1 MQIGEDAVE
10 DAARTQENINRI
22 KESEQREDEDITVD
36 PLAEQQRLDRIKEL
50 ATGKYTPSLPA
61 PMPQETDRLSPQE
74 EMITLGQAAREATLP
89 FNSIPLSDLS
99 ISEANAIRQTRVALA
114 RRNIDPNLPPDQF
127 RIASSQAASSPNVSA
142 PATLDEI
149 RRIVGENAATREASK
164 QKPVSSGTARYQPV
178 ENKSFTQDQ
187 FDRAVQEIKAQKK
200 YTFPAIQKA
209 VRATGVSRVPR
220 SMVLDIRDEMVNRG
234 YLRRSDKAANGY
246 AVEPDVESVSDEI
259 ASYRKTVSDLTKQ
272 IEASKRER
280 VGVLEEARRAD
291 QVENN
296 PRKAR
301 ELNLRADEIESQIGQ
316 AEQAI
321 AETEDRIA
329 RGPQSTMLPTTERPS
344 YHRLVR
350 RPRAS

>member
-1 MQIGEDAVE
+1 M
-10 DAARTQENINRI
+10 
-22 KESEQREDEDITVD
+22 
-36 PLAEQQRLDRIKEL
+36 
-50 ATGKYTPSLPA
+50 
-61 PMPQETDRLSPQE
+61 
-74 EMITLGQAAREATLP
+74 
-89 FNSIPLSDLS
+89 
-99 ISEANAIRQTRVALA
+99 
-114 RRNIDPNLPPDQF
+114 
-127 RIASSQAASSPNVSA
+127 
-142 PATLDEI
+142 
-149 RRIVGENAATREASK
+149 
-164 QKPVSSGTARYQPV
+164 SSGTARYQPV

-344 YHRLVR
+344 GVVSRAKMATTVPEIDRTGIERYLDMPQSEWVTYSPFFPDKQSLKRLTGVDSNLKNYR
-350 RPRAS
+350 DIGIPNEDAYLYIDNLRAQEQGAKSEGQIDALRQTVANYDAEIKAQKKNLAQLKRQSKKVNLPRLEQGVISEIEADIEQKTYLKEAAEAAEAETTDDGTGS